1 MRLGIFAKTFPRPT
15 VEEVFDAVR
24 AAGFQCVQFNF
35 ACAGLGTLPDHFNFD
50 AICRVQDAV
59 ETRGIELAAV
69 SGTFNMIHPDV
80 RRREGGQERLI
91 NLIAVAQ
98 DLRIPLVTLCTGTRD
113 HHDMWRRHPDN
124 DSPSAWRDLVDSIN
138 WVLGET
144 ETSRVALGIEPEVSN
159 VIDSAVKCRR
169 LLDEIGSPRLKVV
182 MDGANL
188 FHQGELPRM
197 REVLDEAFEL
207 LGPDIVLAH
216 AKDLARDGKA
226 GDRAA
231 GTGLLDYDYYLALLR
246 RAGYNGPLVLHG
258 LREDEVAG
266 SVQFLNAKLAGART

>member
-15 VEEVFDAVR
+15 VEDVFDAVR

-35 ACAGLGTLPDHFNFD
+35 ACAGLPTLPEEVGEDL
-50 AICRVQDAV
+50 AERIVAAA
-59 ETRGIELAAV
+59 EARGIELVAV
-69 SGTFNMIHPDV
+69 SGTFNTIDPDL
-80 RRREGGQERLI
+80 RKRQDGLRLLRRLI
-91 NLIAVAQ
+91 EVAE
-98 DLRIPLVTLCTGTRD
+98 RMRVPLVTLCTGTRD
-113 HHDMWRRHPDN
+113 PDNMWKRHPDN
-124 DSPSAWRDLVDSIN
+124 DTPAAWQDLVESIQ

-144 ETSRVALGIEPEVSN
+144 ATSRVALGIEPEVAN

-188 FHQGELPRM
+188 FHQGELSRM
-197 REVLDEAFEL
+197 REVLDESFEL
-207 LGPDIVLAH
+207 LGPDIALTH
-216 AKDLARDGKA
+216 AKDLARDGEA

-231 GTGLLDYDYYLALLR
+231 GTGVLDYDRYLALLR
-246 RAGYNGPLVLHG
+246 TAGYNGPLVLHG

-266 SVQFLNAKLAGART
+266 SVKFLNAKLVGAKT